1 MNIERTSQARAIQ
14 ATTAQQQGE
23 PRAKY
28 DDMGTAATSDD
39 RANGTQVKLSQLM
52 QQVKADSSR
61 DIDTARVAEVKAKM
75 EAGELTLDS
84 DKIASALVRDI
95 FQFS

>member
-28 DDMGTAATSDD
+28 DDMA
-39 RANGTQVKLSQLM
+39 QQQLLTIV
-52 QQVKADSSR
+52 QTVLRSS
-61 DIDTARVAEVKAKM
+61 
-75 EAGELTLDS
+75 
-84 DKIASALVRDI
+84 
-95 FQFS
+95 